1 MTKTNNG
8 SNIKLQRIDCQPVG
22 GVAGDMFAA
31 ALFDAFPALY
41 QRFVND
47 LALIGVDGLT
57 ASLAPT
63 TSHSLYAQYFS
74 VQQNTSVKPPRT
86 LPAVSEFLNCKTLDP
101 DIVTTA
107 VGIYRLLAEAEAAVH
122 GKTVD
127 TVHFH
132 EVSDW
137 DSMVDILAAAGIIS
151 RLQCP
156 HWRIGPLP
164 LGGGTTKTAHGDI
177 PLPAPATVHLLTGA
191 DWIDDGQPGERVT
204 PTGAAIVAYL
214 SPSRLLASEAPAT
227 LSAVGAGCG
236 TRKLS
241 DRANIFRV
249 CVFAAGENNTCTTD
263 LVTQLAFEV
272 DDMTGEEIALSL
284 DVLREQPHV
293 LDASTVAIHGK
304 KGRPAT
310 GVRLLVEPHAA
321 ETVINDC
328 FNQTTTLGVRYSD
341 VQRKVLQRSHKMVDG
356 KAVKIATR
364 PDSAHTVKIESG
376 ELVTV
381 ETLYARR
388 TLAQKIERSA
398 TDD

>member
-1 MTKTNNG
+1 MTNTDSG
-8 SNIKLQRIDCQPVG
+8 SDKKPQRIDCQPIG

-31 ALFDAFPALY
+31 ALFDAFPPLY
-41 QRFVND
+41 RHFVSD
-47 LALIGVDGLT
+47 LALLGIEGLT
-57 ASLAPT
+57 AGLTST
-63 TSHSLYAQYFS
+63 TSHSLYARHFS

-86 LPAVSEFLNCKTLDP
+86 LPAVSEFLNSKTLDP
-101 DIVTTA
+101 DVVTTA

-132 EVSDW
+132 EVADW
-137 DSMVDILAAAGIIS
+137 DSMVDILAAASIIS

-164 LGGGTTKTAHGDI
+164 LGGGTVTTAHGDI

-191 DWIDDGQPGERVT
+191 DWIDDGQSGERVT

-214 SPSRLLASEAPAT
+214 SPSRLLASEAPAA
-227 LSAVGAGCG
+227 LSAVGVGCG
-236 TRKLS
+236 TRKIA

-249 CVFAAGENNTCTTD
+249 CVFAAGDSTTCSTD

-284 DVLREQPHV
+284 DVLRKQPHV
-293 LDASTVAIHGK
+293 LDVSTIAVHGK

-321 ETVINDC
+321 ESIINQC
-328 FNQTTTLGVRYSD
+328 FNQTTTLGVRYCD

-364 PDSAHTVKIESG
+364 PDSVHTAKIESS
-376 ELVTV
+376 ELTAV
-381 ETLYARR
+381 ETLHSRR
-388 TLAQKIERSA
+388 TLAQKTEHSA